1 MELDYHLIHWDQDAV
16 EQTASYIAPL
26 IRGRSSLGSH
36 PVVKFQ
42 EWTDVSPK
50 CFFEHA
56 RFTSAEYVPAQEL
69 RELYSTLCLLP
80 PETALIAVEKLGVFA
95 CAETA
100 EKAQMSLEKLLCRPQ
115 THVYTQIK
123 HDGRMSGKVFV
134 VTGGAQG
141 LGRNVA
147 QILLEEGAYVVLA
160 DINFQKAHL
169 EATAFCKTFGYDRA
183 IAIQTD
189 VSSAESVEKMCMQTV
204 LHYGGIDVMF
214 SNAGIVIPGDLEHL
228 RDEDL
233 TKVFSVNCLGYFHC
247 AKYAARYMK
256 IQKAVSENYI
266 ADIINTSSVA
276 GLIGYP
282 RNSPYCATKFGVLGM
297 TECFAKELLPY
308 RIKVNSICPGNY
320 LDGPLWS
327 DPEKG
332 LFLQYLQAGKVP
344 NGKTIQDSIHYY
356 CDREPFKRGLR
367 PRDLA
372 QAVMYCVEQQFE
384 TGIAL
389 PVTGGLA
396 MGALQ

>member
-1 MELDYHLIHWDQDAV
+1 MELDYQRICWDQNAPDR
-16 EQTASYIAPL
+16 TASYIAPVL
-26 IRGRSSLGSH
+26 RGRSLLGPH

-42 EWTDVSPK
+42 KWPNVQQK
-50 CFFEHA
+50 YFLEHA
-56 RFTSAEYVPAQEL
+56 GFPSAAYVPSQEMRGL
-69 RELYSTLCLLP
+69 HAALCQLP
-80 PETALIAVEKLGVFA
+80 PETALIAVERLGVFS
-95 CAETA
+95 CADTA
-100 EKAQMSLEKLLCRPQ
+100 EKAQINLDRLMCGRQAANSRQVC
-115 THVYTQIK
+115 

-147 QILLEEGAYVVLA
+147 QVLLEEGAYVVLA
-160 DINFQKAHL
+160 DLNFPMAQQ
-169 EATAFCKTFGYDRA
+169 EAAAFCETFGCGRA
-183 IAIQTD
+183 LAIQTD
-189 VSSAESVEKMCMQTV
+189 VSSAESVEKMCIQTV

-228 RDEDL
+228 TAEDM

-256 IQKAVSENYI
+256 IQRSVSESYA

-282 RNSPYCATKFGVLGM
+282 CNSPYCATKFGVLGM
-297 TECFAKELLPY
+297 TESFAKELLPY
-308 RIKVNSICPGNY
+308 HIKVNSVCPGNY

-332 LFLQYLQAGKVP
+332 LFLQYLNAGKVP
-344 NGKTIQDSIHYY
+344 NGKTIQDSIRYY
-356 CDREPFKRGLR
+356 RDREPFKRGLQA
-367 PRDLA
+367 RDLA
-372 QAVMYCVEQQFE
+372 KAVMYCVEQHFE

-389 PVTGGLA
+389 LVTGGLA
-396 MGALQ
+396 MGAM